1 MNIYLQNTFSE
12 ETETTYTFS
21 ESEIQSDL
29 NIQYY
34 TNSTL
39 NLFHSKFKN
48 AEKIYIKGIKYM
60 FRGCY
65 KLTSIDGISEWNTN
79 HIKNM
84 NNIFDGCR
92 LLLSLPDISRWNT
105 SNVNNISYMFK
116 DCENI
121 KSLPDISRW
130 KVNNVFDMEGL
141 FYNCKSLLSLPN
153 IGKMG
158 YYKYFKYKLHVL

>member
-1 MNIYLQNTFSE
+1 MIINNMNTYLQNTVSE

-39 NLFHSKFKN
+39 NLFYSKFKN

-121 KSLPDISRW
+121 KS
-130 KVNNVFDMEGL
+130 
-141 FYNCKSLLSLPN
+141 
-153 IGKMG
+153 
-158 YYKYFKYKLHVL
+158 